1 MLELTENLESFSS
14 AQIMEYPSL
23 QRIQKMTSIFE
34 EMIETMVV
42 LYRCIDDFEEA
53 VEYYNDVKILLT
65 NINISVT
72 EEGLERDYSEDNDAA
87 SLISMDSAGYI
98 TRRKKEKVTKY
109 VQITGDIMWEQGE
122 FKRTMKFYS

>member
-53 VEYYNDVKILLT
+53 VEY
-65 NINISVT
+65 
-72 EEGLERDYSEDNDAA
+72 
-87 SLISMDSAGYI
+87 
-98 TRRKKEKVTKY
+98 
-109 VQITGDIMWEQGE
+109 
-122 FKRTMKFYS
+122 